1 MEIVIVDVLDG
12 RGKIPVA
19 VATSDEMYRLMAYFK
34 NPKMARTALSEAS
47 RQLKGES

>member
-19 VATSDEMYRLMAYFK
+19 VATSDEMYRLMAYFRDSK
-34 NPKMARTALSEAS
+34 EAITHY
-47 RQLKGES
+47 QNEGQE